1 MDESDII
8 DNELVDK
15 FDAED
20 TIFNNCMNDFD
31 KFPSC
36 ITGHDDIIGHYSQR
50 FMSPDFKNL
59 NMDSVWQRKNKSLDN
74 IEHHSE
80 ITSYTNRRDYNY
92 ITTIHNATNQIVNPF
107 IFNTGRIPLKT
118 VEYANSTMFYNP
130 TIFHTRERLG
140 IANLNNLRYKVLT
153 KSELTQEDAL
163 DLIWLM
169 TSDID
174 MDSEDLLMELTTEI
188 WAKAV
193 AEKWLLDAVRKN
205 LIIWAGKY
213 LISEEKI
220 QIFKEAVK
228 MSKLEVRSLDRAL
241 RGAVIAGRLERAEEK
256 GLKEGLKEGKET
268 TENLFISKLL
278 KKHSPEEISTEYE
291 IPIQRILEIQ
301 NDNS

>member
-1 MDESDII
+1 
-8 DNELVDK
+8 
-15 FDAED
+15 
-20 TIFNNCMNDFD
+20 
-31 KFPSC
+31 
-36 ITGHDDIIGHYSQR
+36 
-50 FMSPDFKNL
+50 
-59 NMDSVWQRKNKSLDN
+59 
-74 IEHHSE
+74 
-80 ITSYTNRRDYNY
+80 
-92 ITTIHNATNQIVNPF
+92 
-107 IFNTGRIPLKT
+107 
-118 VEYANSTMFYNP
+118 
-130 TIFHTRERLG
+130 
-140 IANLNNLRYKVLT
+140 
-153 KSELTQEDAL
+153 
-163 DLIWLM
+163 M
-169 TSDID
+169 TSGID
-174 MDSEDLLMELTTEI
+174 MDGEDLLMELTTEI